1 MSDTRSP
8 AQIEADIISRRAQL
22 AVVLDEIGVRVHPKT
37 MIGDAKAK
45 VASTV
50 DRTAGRA
57 FVAVNRS
64 VSDVKAQFV
73 AEDGSPR
80 LERVIPAALV
90 VVVGAVALLTLSSGS
105 SGSSRSSRASRRSSW
120 RKGR

>member
-1 MSDTRSP
+1 MSDTRTP
-8 AQIEADIISRRAQL
+8 AQIEADIISRREQL

-37 MIGDAKAK
+37 IMDDAKAR

-57 FVAVNRS
+57 YVAVNRS
-64 VSDVKAQFV
+64 VSGVKAQFV

-80 LERVIPAALV
+80 LDRVIPAALLV
-90 VVVGAVALLTLSSGS
+90 AGAVALLTVSSRS
-105 SGSSRSSRASRRSSW
+105 SGSSR
-120 RKGR
+120 RKKR

>member
-1 MSDTRSP
+1 VSDTRTP

-22 AVVLDEIGVRVHPKT
+22 AVVLDEIGVRMHPKT

-57 FVAVNRS
+57 YVAVNRS

-80 LERVIPAALV
+80 LERVIPAAV
-90 VVVGAVALLTLSSGS
+90 VVVAAVALLTVS
-105 SGSSRSSRASRRSSW
+105 SSRSSRPSRSVRLK
-120 RKGR
+120 RR